1 MNQLQKLE
9 ASFLKKTVP
18 QIKIGQTV
26 KVYLKIVEGEKE
38 RIQVFEG
45 IVIGMQGT
53 GHRQTFT
60 VRKISYSVGVERIF
74 PLHSPSIQ
82 RVEVMREGDVSR
94 AKLYYLRERSGRAA
108 RLSEKKREIVSK
120 KGAPDLVPVSD
131 PIADE
136 ETPLLVESSAN

>member
-1 MNQLQKLE
+1 MNLLAKLE
-9 ASFLKKTVP
+9 ESFVKANVP
-18 QIKIGQTV
+18 QLKIGQTV
-26 KVYLKIVEGEKE
+26 KVYLEIVEGEKK

-74 PLHSPSIQ
+74 PLHSPAIQ
-82 RVEVMREGDVSR
+82 KIEVMREGDVSR

-108 RLSEKKREIVSK
+108 RLSEKKREVVAK
-120 KGAPDLVPVSD
+120 KGAPVLVPISG
-131 PIADE
+131 ASDE
-136 ETPLLVESSAN
+136 ETSVAVEAAK

>member
-9 ASFLKKTVP
+9 ASFLKETVP

-74 PLHSPSIQ
+74 PLHSPAIQ

-108 RLSEKKREIVSK
+108 RLSEKKREVVSK
-120 KGAPDLVPVSD
+120 KSITPVLVPIVNA
-131 PIADE
+131 PEE
-136 ETPLLVESSAN
+136 ETLAVSEK

>member
-9 ASFLKKTVP
+9 ATFLKETVP
-18 QIKIGQTV
+18 QLKIGQTA

-60 VRKISYSVGVERIF
+60 VRKTSYSVGVERIF

-82 RVEVMREGDVSR
+82 KVEVVRNGDVSR

-108 RLSEKKREIVSK
+108 RLSEKKREVVAK
-120 KGAPDLVPVSD
+120 KGVASAVINTPTDDQETLVS
-131 PIADE
+131 A
-136 ETPLLVESSAN
+136 ESAK

>member
-9 ASFLKKTVP
+9 ETFLKLNVP
-18 QIKIGQTV
+18 ELKIGQTV

-45 IVIGMQGT
+45 IVIGMQGV

-108 RLSEKKREIVSK
+108 RLSEKKRDVVLSK
-120 KGAPDLVPVSD
+120 NGVTPPVSA
-131 PIADE
+131 PIDE
-136 ETPLLVESSAN
+136 AIPVAVESSK

>member
-9 ASFLKKTVP
+9 QTFLKDNVP
-18 QIKIGQTV
+18 QLKIGQTV

-82 RVEVMREGDVSR
+82 KVEVMREGDVSR

-108 RLSEKKREIVSK
+108 RLSEKKREVVSAK
-120 KGAPDLVPVSD
+120 KGATVVPVIGIPTD
-131 PIADE
+131 AE
-136 ETPLLVESSAN
+136 NLVSAESA